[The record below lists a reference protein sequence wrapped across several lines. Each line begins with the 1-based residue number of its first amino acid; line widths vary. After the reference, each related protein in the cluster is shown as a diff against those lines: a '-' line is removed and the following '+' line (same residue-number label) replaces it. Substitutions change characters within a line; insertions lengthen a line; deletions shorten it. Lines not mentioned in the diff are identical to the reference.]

1 MERTNLVCRHGLQ
14 YHKKRLTKIT
24 HNGFDYT
31 FAYDGFGNRKSVSIA
46 GKAAVSHDYEAKNG
60 NLLKSTY
67 ANGWEVA
74 YTYDNLDRVTE
85 VKASKDGTSY
95 TIGRYIYDKLGRIA
109 RFVDGQVSGKS
120 CTYGY
125 DLTDRLCEA
134 VFDDGTAYRYTYD
147 ANDCLV
153 KEVQTTPDGVRT
165 VTRAYDADS
174 RETTVICGS
183 AKIEKTFDKL
193 GRLSSIRRNGGK
205 HTTTYT
211 YGTAADGGQTGRI
224 KTVKNGSG
232 TWEYAYDAWGNVSKA
247 TENGSADSHTYTY
260 DAQGQLTREYD
271 PDKKLYLG
279 YQYDAG
285 GNLTEVRSY
294 PAGAEGGPE
303 GTGTVLK
310 TFAYDST
317 WKDQL
322 ASVTMDGKT
331 RNFTYDAN
339 GNLLNGGKYTYSWT
353 KGSLLEKV
361 TGDGLEAVYTYD
373 ASGIRTS
380 KKVNGTTTEYLTAG
394 GSVLSEK
401 KNGVW
406 QHYLYDGSGQLMAI
420 RYKGADYYYIRD
432 GLMTITGL
440 VDANGAAVVNYRY
453 DSWGRLLGI
462 TGSLA
467 ETLGKDNPYRFKG
480 YYYDEE
486 TGMYYLK
493 SRYYQPEICRFIS
506 ADDISIMLDNPMSL
520 WDKNLYVYGDNDP
533 VNKKDDDGEIA
544 QFVAMGIIGAVTNVG
559 ISFIA
564 SKVTGQDYGWKD
576 AVVDAAVG
584 ALSAIIPAWE
594 IKEVS
599 RFYVYKDVI
608 KGGVSKGVSVIGE
621 FIKGGNTKE
630 SLGSA
635 ILSLATPDVAKYGK
649 LGLLKEELLKEKVI
663 ETAINAPFEMA
674 YSLITSAGKQ
684 ARKTS
689 ASRKNSKVNND
700 YKVLRNRLVKRGRI
714 AYHEI
719 QYRYRG
725 RIYYSRIYM

>member
-1 MERTNLVCRHGLQ
+1 M
-14 YHKKRLTKIT
+14 
-24 HNGFDYT
+24 
-31 FAYDGFGNRKSVSIA
+31 
-46 GKAAVSHDYEAKNG
+46 
-60 NLLKSTY
+60 
-67 ANGWEVA
+67 
-74 YTYDNLDRVTE
+74 TE

-95 TIGRYIYDKLGRIA
+95 TIGRYIYDKLGRVA
-109 RFVDGQVSGKS
+109 RFIDGQVSGKS

-165 VTRAYDADS
+165 VTRGYDADS
-174 RETTVICGS
+174 RETAVACGS
-183 AKIEKTFDKL
+183 AKVEKTFDKL

-205 HTTTYT
+205 HTTAYT
-211 YGTAADGGQTGRI
+211 YETASDGGQTGRI

-310 TFAYDST
+310 TFAYGST

-322 ASVTMDGKT
+322 ASVTMEGKT

-339 GNLLNGGKYTYSWT
+339 GNLLSDGKYTYSWT

-544 QFVAMGIIGAVTNVG
+544 QFVAMGIIGAVTNMG

>member
-1 MERTNLVCRHGLQ
+1 M
-14 YHKKRLTKIT
+14 
-24 HNGFDYT
+24 
-31 FAYDGFGNRKSVSIA
+31 
-46 GKAAVSHDYEAKNG
+46 
-60 NLLKSTY
+60 
-67 ANGWEVA
+67 
-74 YTYDNLDRVTE
+74 TE

-95 TIGRYIYDKLGRIA
+95 TIGRYIYDKLGRVA

-147 ANDCLV
+147 VNDCLV

-224 KTVKNGSG
+224 SSIEHSNGEQSSVEG
-232 TWEYAYDAWGNVSKA
+232 YGYDDWGNVSRISRGGKHA
-247 TENGSADSHTYTY
+247 PSTFEY
-260 DAQGQLTREYD
+260 DAQGQLIKEVDQGQLSIFRYWYD
-271 PDKKLYLG
+271 G
-279 YQYDAG
+279 G

-294 PAGAEGGPE
+294 PVPESGEEEGD
-303 GTGTVLK
+303 GTVVK
-310 TFAYDST
+310 KFAYDST

-322 ASVTMDGKT
+322 VSVTMDGKT

-339 GNLLNGGKYTYSWT
+339 GNLLSDGKYTYSWT

-380 KKVNGTTTEYLTAG
+380 KKVNGITTEYLTAG

-420 RYKGADYYYIRD
+420 RYKGADYYYVRN

-440 VDANGAAVVNYRY
+440 VDANGASVVNYFY
-453 DSWGRLLGI
+453 DSWGNMLNI

-467 ETLGKDNPYRFKG
+467 ASLGKDNPYRFKG

-506 ADDISIMLDNPMSL
+506 ADVYIATELNTNGSNMYSYCKNNPVMLMDS
-520 WDKNLYVYGDNDP
+520 
-533 VNKKDDDGEIA
+533 DGSFAILAIA
-544 QFVAMGIIGAVTNVG
+544 GAFLAEKGTEMLVGAVVNVATTAIVAG
-559 ISFIA
+559 ILGEEYTLKDA
-564 SKVTGQDYGWKD
+564 AMAAVTG
-576 AVVDAAVG
+576 AVG
-584 ALSAIIPAWE
+584 ALGWQAQVGVAVTSGVYNLGAAAIKGEDIDTALATTAISVAGTLGSTGSIASMLKADVSIATSAVIGMTCDFGVNLSSSAATKAVSNSNHTSKKQKKQRISIQAYAIRSAIQIAVRKA
-594 IKEVS
+594 IMS
-599 RFYVYKDVI
+599 R
-608 KGGVSKGVSVIGE
+608 
-621 FIKGGNTKE
+621 
-630 SLGSA
+630 
-635 ILSLATPDVAKYGK
+635 
-649 LGLLKEELLKEKVI
+649 
-663 ETAINAPFEMA
+663 
-674 YSLITSAGKQ
+674 
-684 ARKTS
+684 RKTS
-689 ASRKNSKVNND
+689 
-700 YKVLRNRLVKRGRI
+700 NRRKRGWIDLRG
-714 AYHEI
+714 I
-719 QYRYRG
+719 QKRRTYN
-725 RIYYSRIYM
+725 

>member
-1 MERTNLVCRHGLQ
+1 M
-14 YHKKRLTKIT
+14 
-24 HNGFDYT
+24 
-31 FAYDGFGNRKSVSIA
+31 SIA
-46 GKAAVSHDYEAKNG
+46 GKAAVSHDYKAKNG

-74 YTYDNLDRVTE
+74 YTCDNLDRVTE

-95 TIGRYIYDKLGRIA
+95 TIGRYIYDKLGRVA

-147 ANDCLV
+147 ANDCLI

-165 VTRAYDADS
+165 VTRGYDADS
-174 RETTVICGS
+174 RETAVACGS
-183 AKIEKTFDKL
+183 AKVEKIFDKL

-205 HTTTYT
+205 HTTAYT
-211 YGTAADGGQTGRI
+211 YETASDGGQTGRI

-260 DAQGQLTREYD
+260 DAQGQLIREYD

-339 GNLLNGGKYTYSWT
+339 GNLLSDRKYTYSWT

-420 RYKGADYYYIRD
+420 RYKGADYYYIRN

-440 VDANGAAVVNYRY
+440 VDANGTAVVNYFY
-453 DSWGRLLGI
+453 DSWGNMLNI
-462 TGSLA
+462 TGSMA
-467 ETLGKDNPYRFKG
+467 ASLGKDNPYRFKG

-506 ADDISIMLDNPMSL
+506 ADNEDVLIDTHVDLAN
-520 WDKNLYVYGDNDP
+520 KNLYLYCDNNPILKADEEGQIADWLVSAALGAA
-533 VNKKDDDGEIA
+533 VNVAASFIIA
-544 QFVAMGIIGAVTNVG
+544 Q
-559 ISFIA
+559 
-564 SKVTGQDYGWKD
+564 
-576 AVVDAAVG
+576 
-584 ALSAIIPAWE
+584 AIMAE
-594 IKEVS
+594 IEY
-599 RFYVYKDVI
+599 RFYRTT
-608 KGGVSKGVSVIGE
+608 G
-621 FIKGGNTKE
+621 
-630 SLGSA
+630 
-635 ILSLATPDVAKYGK
+635 
-649 LGLLKEELLKEKVI
+649 
-663 ETAINAPFEMA
+663 
-674 YSLITSAGKQ
+674 
-684 ARKTS
+684 
-689 ASRKNSKVNND
+689 
-700 YKVLRNRLVKRGRI
+700 
-714 AYHEI
+714 
-719 QYRYRG
+719 
-725 RIYYSRIYM
+725 